1 MARFSWKS
9 GVSKGGAAA
18 LVASLLGACGGG
30 GSSDPATPGPGPAP
44 APGPAAVALTL
55 ASLSARPDAV
65 SGGDALLAIGAPAG
79 SDTAK
84 ITVRLNGADASGR
97 FVPQPGGAA
106 LVGLV
111 AGLQTGANR
120 VEAFYDGLKSTELT
134 LVNHPISGPVFSGPQ
149 QQPFVC
155 ETASFVLP
163 DGTTL
168 GAPLDLAACSVAT
181 RVHHLYWSSTQRR
194 FVFLPDPAQVP
205 ADAETLSIG
214 GRSVR
219 FVVRIETG
227 TINRAIYQ
235 TAVLHDPA
243 NDAPPTAFVQ
253 PAGWNRKLAY
263 AFGGGCSAG
272 GTGGYRQGTALGA
285 DAWYYDGAVLR
296 HAPSV
301 LDPELLR
308 RGFAVA
314 SATLDTS
321 GQNCTETTAV
331 ETLAMVKERFVESYG
346 VPRYT
351 LGWGCSGGTYP
362 MVHAADSYPGLL
374 DGVIAGCVY
383 PELAFTNVH
392 YVTDARLL
400 NQYFAAAGG
409 LSYSDTQKKAI
420 GGVVQVSSLS
430 RMDVTSADR
439 VSATNCPDVLAPS
452 LRYDPATK
460 RDGARCDVFSI
471 APNVWGTKPNP
482 LDPAAAPIAR
492 RPLDN
497 VGVQYGLKALV
508 DGVIGVDAFLDLN
521 ERIGGF
527 DADGKRV
534 ASRSVADAAAL
545 PIAYEKGRM
554 LYGGWGLKDMPII
567 DYRLYEDGDVDGAFH
582 PRHHSFILRERLKK
596 ANGGAGNH
604 VMLLEGK
611 PSIAFSSSSK
621 LVVHALEQMD
631 LWLSAVVADPS
642 ADPLQQKVL
651 RHRPATLREGCVE
664 PATDYIPPATPGGAA
679 GNFIAETMQMTSGL
693 CASRY
698 PIGIGA
704 RAVAGGPLVAD
715 VAKCQLRSVEAA
727 FGAGTYGGAV
737 FSPTQ
742 RERLQAAFP
751 SGVCDWTRPGV
762 GQPTAEAYR
771 SLPTWHRFP

>member
-1 MARFSWKS
+1 MARFSRRV
-9 GVSKGGAAA
+9 GVSGRYAAA
-18 LVASLLGACGGG
+18 MAAGLLAACGGG
-30 GSSDPATPGPGPAP
+30 GSDPAA
-44 APGPAAVALTL
+44 AGPAAVGLTL
-55 ASLSARPDAV
+55 SPLSSRADAV
-65 SGGDALLAIGAPAG
+65 SGGDALLEVGAPAG
-79 SDTAK
+79 TDTSR
-84 ITVRLNGADASGR
+84 ITVRVNGADASGR
-97 FVPQPGGAA
+97 FVPKAGAAA

-111 AGLQTGANR
+111 DGLRPGANV
-120 VEAFYDGLKSTELT
+120 VEAYYDGVRSTELA
-134 LVNHPISGPVFSGPQ
+134 LVNHPASGPVLYGPQ

-168 GAPLDLAACSVAT
+168 GAPLDPVACSVAT
-181 RVHHLYWSSTQRR
+181 RVHHMYWSTTQRR
-194 FVFLPDPAQVP
+194 FVFLPNPAQVP
-205 ADAETLSIG
+205 ADAETLAID
-214 GRSVR
+214 GRRVR

-227 TINRAIYQ
+227 TINRAVYQ

-243 NDAPPTAFVQ
+243 SDAPPTAFVQ

-263 AFGGGCSAG
+263 AFGGGCSVN
-272 GTGGYRQGTALGA
+272 GTGGYRQGTDLGA
-285 DAWYYDGAVLR
+285 DAWYYDAGVLR
-296 HAPSV
+296 HKASV

-321 GQNCTETTAV
+321 GQNCTEAIAV
-331 ETLAMVKERFVESYG
+331 ETLSMVKERFVESYG

-362 MVHAADSYPGLL
+362 MIHAADNYPGLL
-374 DGVIAGCVY
+374 DGVLAGCIY
-383 PELAFTNVH
+383 PELSFTNVH

-400 NQYFAAAGG
+400 NQYFSLPGG
-409 LSYSDTQKKAI
+409 LSYTDAQKRAI
-420 GGVVQVSSLS
+420 GGVVQLASLS
-430 RMDVTSADR
+430 RMDITSADR
-439 VSATNCPDVLAPS
+439 IRATNCPNVLPRG
-452 LRYDPATK
+452 LWYDPASK
-460 RDGARCDVFSI
+460 LDGARCDVFSI
-471 APNVWGTKPNP
+471 ASGVWGTKPNP
-482 LDPAAAPIAR
+482 LSPTAPPIAR

-508 DGVIGVDAFLDLN
+508 DGVIGADAFIDLN

-527 DADGKRV
+527 DADGNRV
-534 ASRSVADAAAL
+534 PGRAVADAAAL

-567 DYRLYEDGDVDGAFH
+567 DYRLYEDGYTEGAFH
-582 PRHHSFILRERLKK
+582 PRHHSFILRERLRK
-596 ANGGAGNH
+596 ANGSAGNH

-611 PSIAFSSSSK
+611 PSIAFSSASR

-631 LWLSAVVADPS
+631 LWLSAVVADPT

-664 PATDYIPPATPGGAA
+664 PGADYVPPATPGGAA
-679 GNFIAETMQMTSGL
+679 GNFIAETMSMTSGV
-693 CASRY
+693 CATRY

-704 RAVAGGPLVAD
+704 RAVAGGPVVAD
-715 VAKCQLRSVEAA
+715 VAKCQLRSVDAA
-727 FGAGTYGGAV
+727 IAAGGYGGVV
-737 FSPTQ
+737 FTPTQ
-742 RERLQAAFP
+742 RARLVAAFP
-751 SGVCDWTRPGV
+751 SGVCDWSRPGV
-762 GQPTAEAYR
+762 GQPAAETYR